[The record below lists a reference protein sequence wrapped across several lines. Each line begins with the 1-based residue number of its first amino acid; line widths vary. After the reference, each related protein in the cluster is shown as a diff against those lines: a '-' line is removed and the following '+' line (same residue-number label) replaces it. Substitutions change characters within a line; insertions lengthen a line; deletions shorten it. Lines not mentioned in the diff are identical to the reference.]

1 MIWKV
6 ETLLAMDEFKDMNKD
21 VLELQLEAIES
32 TIRSYT
38 NNNFQ
43 NRNAR
48 MICPSFSQKLYG
60 ASPFIT
66 IGDTIEISNPWN
78 EGLYV
83 VTAVDDKFTTLDKP
97 LYDCSENLVTK
108 VQYPADIKKGVLDML
123 IWQKD
128 SKQKVGIQSE
138 TIGRHSVTYFNNDT
152 SGSYEMGYP
161 SSILGFLKPY
171 KKVRF

>member
-21 VLELQLEAIES
+21 VLELQLEAIETS
-32 TIRSYT
+32 IRSYT

-43 NRNAR
+43 NRIAR
-48 MICPSFSQKLYG
+48 ITCPSSGQKLN
-60 ASPFIT
+60 AVSPFFQ
-66 IGDTIEISNPWN
+66 IGDTVEISGSVN

-83 VTAVDDKFTTLDKP
+83 VTEVGDKFMVLDKP
-97 LYDCSENLVTK
+97 LVDCACNMVTR

-128 SKQKVGIQSE
+128 NKQKVGIQSE

-152 SGSYEMGYP
+152 SGSFELGYP
-161 SSILGFLKPY
+161 SSIIGFLKPY

>member
-21 VLELQLEAIES
+21 VLEVQLEAIE
-32 TIRSYT
+32 TAIRSYT

-43 NRNAR
+43 NRNIR
-48 MICPSFSQKLYG
+48 MTCSSHNQKLNG
-60 ASPFIT
+60 VSPFLV
-66 IGDTIEISNPWN
+66 IGDTIEISGSVN

-83 VTAVDDKFTTLDKP
+83 ITEIGEDFMVLDKP
-97 LYDCSENLVTK
+97 LYDCAENLVTK

-123 IWQKD
+123 SWEKNNR
-128 SKQKVGIQSE
+128 QKVGIQSE
-138 TIGRHSVTYFNNDT
+138 TIGRHSVTYLNQETAGNSDL
-152 SGSYEMGYP
+152 GYP
-161 SSILGFLKPY
+161 MSILGFLRPY